1 MSDANESAKRRRAN
15 ITTYSDTVEV
25 HKPPPKAFS
34 APIIMSH
41 KPGVQ
46 LPNMVA
52 NMDNRLNAVESIMK
66 SVVSNN
72 YVDDTK
78 LQKHL
83 QEYDH
88 RFNLLVV
95 QMNEIKEVVL
105 KLQEYTLQVNKQLI
119 EKQIESIPRYGVVR
133 RPIALPRNKP
143 KIVQIPIK
151 RKPVVTNP
159 TKESVPIEEPKPKE
173 EDDPQEQGKPEEE
186 STPEDET
193 NSEKEENEEE
203 DDDEE
208 EDEFAKEKEDLAIV
222 DDLLANFSFCNARSE
237 INSFLRK
244 IPDPVSKTKT
254 TGEETTST
262 EEDNTPDNEYFSHE
276 KMERLRQYLSHGPE
290 ENPNLQDTQPE
301 NIEDIPMS
309 ETAKRL
315 QYYLMNG
322 PTEKEETPD
331 ENNTKVVSVAT
342 MIPRFTKQ
350 QGRELRKQLFRK
362 LQEAEKETPA
372 PIIPTSPVAAST
384 STDETISKE

>member
-25 HKPPPKAFS
+25 HKPPPKSFS

-46 LPNMVA
+46 LPHMVA

-119 EKQIESIPRYGVVR
+119 ERQIESIPKYGVVR

-159 TKESVPIEEPKPKE
+159 TKESVTIEEPKPKE

-186 STPEDET
+186 STPEHEP
-193 NSEKEENEEE
+193 NSEKEEKDEEEDEDEDEDE
-203 DDDEE
+203 DDDED

-244 IPDPVSKTKT
+244 IPNTTEDKTNS
-254 TGEETTST
+254 ET
-262 EEDNTPDNEYFSHE
+262 EYISDD
-276 KMERLRQYLSHGPE
+276 KMERLRHYLSHGPE

-322 PTEKEETPD
+322 PTEKEKTPD

-362 LQEAEKETPA
+362 LQEAEKETQESA
-372 PIIPTSPVAAST
+372 PVPVPVPVPVP
-384 STDETISKE
+384 

>member
-25 HKPPPKAFS
+25 HKPPPKSFS

-46 LPNMVA
+46 LPHMVA

-119 EKQIESIPRYGVVR
+119 ERQIESIPKYGVVR

-159 TKESVPIEEPKPKE
+159 TKESVTIEEPKPKE

-186 STPEDET
+186 STPEHET
-193 NSEKEENEEE
+193 NSEKEEKDEEE
-203 DDDEE
+203 DED
-208 EDEFAKEKEDLAIV
+208 DEFAKEKEELAIV

-244 IPDPVSKTKT
+244 IPNTTEDKTNS
-254 TGEETTST
+254 ET
-262 EEDNTPDNEYFSHE
+262 EYISDD
-276 KMERLRQYLSHGPE
+276 KMERLRHYLSHGPE

-322 PTEKEETPD
+322 PTEKEEIPD

-372 PIIPTSPVAAST
+372 PEPAQEPAQESVSEPN
-384 STDETISKE
+384 

>member
-25 HKPPPKAFS
+25 HKPPPKSFS

-46 LPNMVA
+46 LPHMVA

-66 SVVSNN
+66 SIVSNN

-78 LQKHL
+78 LQNHL

-105 KLQEYTLQVNKQLI
+105 KLQEYTLQVNKKLI
-119 EKQIESIPRYGVVR
+119 ERQIESIPKYGVVR

-159 TKESVPIEEPKPKE
+159 TKESAPIEEPVLPP
-173 EDDPQEQGKPEEE
+173 EDLAPEEQGNPEAE
-186 STPEDET
+186 STPEHET
-193 NSEKEENEEE
+193 NSEKEGNPEEKE
-203 DDDEE
+203 EE
-208 EDEFAKEKEDLAIV
+208 EDEDEFTKEKEDLAIV

-244 IPDPVSKTKT
+244 IPNTTEDKTNT
-254 TGEETTST
+254 ET
-262 EEDNTPDNEYFSHE
+262 EYLSDE
-276 KMERLRQYLSHGPE
+276 KMERLRQYLSQGPE
-290 ENPNLQDTQPE
+290 RNQETQESLLE

-331 ENNTKVVSVAT
+331 ENKTKVVSVAT
-342 MIPRFTKQ
+342 MIPRFTKE